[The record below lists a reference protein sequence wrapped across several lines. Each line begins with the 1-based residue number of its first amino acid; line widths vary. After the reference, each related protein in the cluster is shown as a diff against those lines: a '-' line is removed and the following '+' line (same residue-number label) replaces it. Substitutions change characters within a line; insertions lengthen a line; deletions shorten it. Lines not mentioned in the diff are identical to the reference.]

1 MRLVVLCEGND
12 RFYLQLLW
20 YISFRNQST
29 TQSLISVELGCKFRE
44 VRNMAKKLPSSDPDK
59 LLRWLEQH
67 IDDGKLERNGVMT
80 PVISDRSVE
89 FSGHVHEK
97 DYNLALL
104 YSAPWGFKKAGIGE
118 HGIMALIRQ
127 YPISEI
133 LSLNN
138 LPSYTAD
145 DPNSRLFRCRI
156 PEGTLLILQR
166 FCAEHSLNRSQLA
179 TLVLKSFCSD
189 SAVLTL
195 YQTWES
201 SWGYPADT
209 VRKAIYDFFR
219 VDGTM
224 KRYNLAKSGSPEA
237 GAEKLS

>member
-1 MRLVVLCEGND
+1 M
-12 RFYLQLLW
+12 
-20 YISFRNQST
+20 T
-29 TQSLISVELGCKFRE
+29 
-44 VRNMAKKLPSSDPDK
+44 KKLPSSDPDK

-67 IDDGKLERNGVMT
+67 SDDGKLERDGVLV
-80 PVISDRSVE
+80 PVIADKSVE

-104 YSAPWGFKKAGIGE
+104 YSAPWGFKKSGIGE

-133 LSLNN
+133 LNLDN
-138 LPSYTAD
+138 LPTYGAD
-145 DPNSRLFRCRI
+145 APDSRLFRCRI
-156 PEGTLLILQR
+156 PEGSLLILQR
-166 FCAEHSLNRSQLA
+166 FCSKHKLNRSQLA
-179 TLVLKSFCSD
+179 TLVLKSFCND
-189 SAVLTL
+189 PAVLSA
-195 YQTWES
+195 YQDWETA
-201 SWGYPADT
+201 WDYPAET
-209 VRKAIYDFFR
+209 VRKAVYDFFR